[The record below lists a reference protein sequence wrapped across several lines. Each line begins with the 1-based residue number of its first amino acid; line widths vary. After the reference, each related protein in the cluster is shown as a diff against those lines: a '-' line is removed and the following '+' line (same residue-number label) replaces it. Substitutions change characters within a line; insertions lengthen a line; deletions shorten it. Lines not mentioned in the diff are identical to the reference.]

1 MAHAYTA
8 GLRVSENTVI
18 RKERRLPLKGSVLVA
33 KGDTVP
39 AEDVVARTELPGEVA
54 SVNVANKLG
63 LLAEEVLAH
72 MTKHEG
78 DAVEAGE
85 VIASSKGLMG
95 LFRSE
100 ATAPAAGTVE
110 SISSV
115 TGQVL
120 IRRAPVPVDVIA
132 YVTGTVSEVYEGEGV
147 QIETH
152 GTFIQGIFG
161 IGGEAIGDL
170 VIRCASPGDVLDADN
185 LGEDVAGKVVVGGRL
200 VTRQALRRA
209 VSVGAK
215 AIVAGGVHDR
225 DLEDFLGRS
234 LGVAITGF
242 ETVGLTLVVTEG
254 FGEVRMADR
263 TFELLKAREGLKA
276 SVNGA
281 TQIRAGVIRPEV
293 VVPLAGQAAAPEPR
307 GEGEQG
313 VEVGDTVRVI
323 RDPYF
328 GLLAQVAD
336 LPAELA
342 RVDTEAEVRIVELEL
357 QKDGTRVRIPR
368 ANIELIRQ

>member
-1 MAHAYTA
+1 MAHAYTT
-8 GLRVSENTVI
+8 GLRIAEDTVI

-33 KGDTVP
+33 KGDPVR

-54 SVNVANKLG
+54 SVNVASKLG
-63 LLAEEVLAH
+63 LLPEEVLAH

-78 DAVEAGE
+78 DPVQEGE
-85 VIASSKGLMG
+85 VIAASKGLMG
-95 LFRSE
+95 LFKSE
-100 ATAPAAGTVE
+100 ATAPAAGTIE

-120 IRRAPVPVDVIA
+120 IRRPPVPVDVIA
-132 YVTGTVSEVYEGEGV
+132 YVAGTVSEVYEGEGV
-147 QIETH
+147 QVETH

-170 VIRCASPGDVLDADN
+170 AFRCGSPDEVLDADSI
-185 LGEDVAGKVVVGGRL
+185 GDDAAGKVVVGGRL
-200 VTRQALRRA
+200 VTGQALRRA
-209 VSVGAK
+209 VEVGAK
-215 AIVAGGVHDR
+215 AVVTGGIHDR
-225 DLEDFLGRS
+225 DLEDFLGRP

-242 ETVGLTLVVTEG
+242 ESVGLTLVVTEG

-263 TFELLKAREGLKA
+263 TFELLKAREGMKA

-293 VVPLAGQAAAPEPR
+293 VVPLPGPPSGPEPQD
-307 GEGEQG
+307 ETEQG
-313 VEVGDTVRVI
+313 VKVGDIVRII

-328 GLLAQVAD
+328 GLLARVTD

-342 RVDTEAEVRIVELEL
+342 RIDTEAEVRIVELEL
-357 QKDGTRVRIPR
+357 EKDGTRVRIPR